1 MAGLSNLV
9 RARAEVA
16 SWPQFQGHFE
26 AEEARVEE
34 GKAARKTKA
43 KAKVWPKRTPEE
55 EAEKKK
61 RQRAKRAVKWPAEVA
76 AKKEEEARKR
86 REAREAE
93 TEEERKS
100 RLEKA
105 KRKRAEKWEAMN
117 PYEKAAVQEGK
128 AEARRRWKKAVVE
141 KARREG
147 WQKRWQELTAHSA
160 VVAGPAHHDRPPGK
174 AGHLAGGDEGRPAV
188 GSGLEADSGWAV
200 EHGRAASTRGR
211 GGGTEL
217 VRGGVLV
224 GREDA
229 GGGAGGLMEE

>member
-117 PYEKAAVQEGK
+117 PYEKARLATLREGTRGGRRWEVAWRRIADGRWNMDGPLAPEEEEVEQNWCGEEFWWGERTLEEAQEG
-128 AEARRRWKKAVVE
+128 
-141 KARREG
+141 
-147 WQKRWQELTAHSA
+147 
-160 VVAGPAHHDRPPGK
+160 
-174 AGHLAGGDEGRPAV
+174 
-188 GSGLEADSGWAV
+188 
-200 EHGRAASTRGR
+200 
-211 GGGTEL
+211 
-217 VRGGVLV
+217 
-224 GREDA
+224 
-229 GGGAGGLMEE
+229 

>member
-1 MAGLSNLV
+1 M
-9 RARAEVA
+9 
-16 SWPQFQGHFE
+16 
-26 AEEARVEE
+26 EE

-117 PYEKAAVQEGK
+117 PYEKAAVKEGK

-141 KARREG
+141 KARWEG

-160 VVAGPAHHDRPPGK
+160 VVELRALHTMTARQ
-174 AGHLAGGDEGRPAV
+174 ARLATLREG
-188 GSGLEADSGWAV
+188 
-200 EHGRAASTRGR
+200 TRG
-211 GGGTEL
+211 
-217 VRGGVLV
+217 
-224 GREDA
+224 GRRWEVAWRRIADGRWNMDGPLA
-229 GGGAGGLMEE
+229 PEEEEVEQNWCGEEFWWGERTLEEAQEG